1 MEKLVKLLNQY
12 EREKEWLPEDFEDY
26 VMWNIEWN
34 KIVQPSC
41 DPDAREYFKYYI
53 ISKDYEF
60 IKWLVDNDKIDHK
73 IYEDMKFTAIK
84 QWVLIDKKSGSTAQE
99 TREIIKNGCIDTFI
113 ALLAI
118 SDTPIQDLC
127 VWLK

>member
-1 MEKLVKLLNQY
+1 MEKLIELLNEY
-12 EREKEWLPEDFEDY
+12 IEKNINTPNRCIWYSCLYFWFDGWTDVIEDT
-26 VMWNIEWN
+26 
-34 KIVQPSC
+34 
-41 DPDAREYFKYYI
+41 I
-53 ISKDYEF
+53 ISKRYWF

-127 VWLK
+127 VWLR